1 MADSESVDIK
11 APEFPESVAD
21 GEVATWHVQIGEAV
35 RRDQVIVDIE
45 TDKVVLEVV
54 APADGKL
61 IAIIKEEGETVLTD
75 ELLAT
80 FEAGDG
86 AGASTDPAAVL
97 SDMEETSEETEDVV
111 ASPAARK
118 IAQEQGLAL
127 DQVTGTGKDGRITKE
142 DVVKAVAD
150 AQKPS
155 SRAINAPTASIEQ
168 ALVVP
173 GERVERRVPMTRIR
187 ASIARRLVD
196 AQQTAA
202 MLTTFNEVDMK
213 PIMDLRSRY
222 KDEFEKA
229 HNGTRL
235 GFMSFFVR
243 SSIEA
248 LKRFPVVNASI
259 DGNDIVYHGYQD
271 VGVAVSS
278 PRGLVVPILRDAD
291 SLTLAEIEVQ
301 IREFGTRAQENKLSI
316 DDMTG
321 GTFTISNGGVF
332 GSLLSTPIL
341 NPPQTAILG
350 MHKIADRPM
359 AVDGEVEI
367 RPMMYLALSYDHRL
381 IDGQEAVRFLVTIKD
396 FLEEPARILLDL

>member
-61 IAIIKEEGETVLTD
+61 IAIIKEEGETVLAD

-86 AGASTDPAAVL
+86 AGASTVPAAVL
-97 SDMEETSEETEDVV
+97 SDMDETSEETDDVV

-127 DQVTGTGKDGRITKE
+127 DQVAGTGKDGRITKE

-155 SRAINAPTASIEQ
+155 SRTINTPAGSIEQ

-278 PRGLVVPILRDAD
+278 PRGLVVPVLRDAD

-301 IREFGTRAQENKLSI
+301 IREFGKRAQENKLSI

>member
-61 IAIIKEEGETVLTD
+61 IAIIKEEGETVLAD

-86 AGASTDPAAVL
+86 AGASTVPAAVL
-97 SDMEETSEETEDVV
+97 SDMDETSEETDDVV

-118 IAQEQGLAL
+118 IAQEHGLAL
-127 DQVTGTGKDGRITKE
+127 DQVAGTGKDGRITKE

-155 SRAINAPTASIEQ
+155 SRTINTPAGSIEE
-168 ALVVP
+168 ALVGP

-278 PRGLVVPILRDAD
+278 PRGLVVPVLRDAD

-301 IREFGTRAQENKLSI
+301 IREFGKRAQENKLSI